1 MKREHFPLRSA
12 RVEIFDH
19 HQFVAGPAVQSG
31 GQIFSSL
38 YIFNPRANP
47 TASGVATSQVCYWT
61 FPRRQ
66 PIPPC

>member
-19 HQFVAGPAVQSG
+19 HQFVAGPAAQSG
-31 GQIFSSL
+31 GQILES
-38 YIFNPRANP
+38 IFNPGANP
-47 TASGVATSQVCYWT
+47 TASGVAASRLCYWT